1 MVTYSADV
9 TDDDRVFKALADPT
23 RRFLLDLLFARDGR
37 TLTELESEVEMTRFG
52 VMKHLKVLE
61 EAGLVVTRRSGRE
74 KLHFLNPVPIRQVHD
89 RWIDKYTERHVA
101 ALIDLKRELESS
113 HDEHR
118 APARAGDRH
127 DTGPP
132 DLHQGHTRTDLAGD
146 HRQGVERP
154 LRVLGARRVR
164 AAAGG
169 TYRSFATEE
178 MKQASAAMGWELPE
192 VIVDGEVEAVD
203 PPRRLVQTWRMLMD
217 PAAAAEGFS
226 RLTWEIEGPGQDGVC
241 RLTVTHELACM
252 PSLYAM
258 TSGDNE
264 FGAMGGGGWPWILSD
279 LKSLLETGEAFPKG

>member
-1 MVTYSADV
+1 MTTTESTVT
-9 TDDDRVFKALADPT
+9 T
-23 RRFLLDLLFARDGR
+23 
-37 TLTELESEVEMTRFG
+37 
-52 VMKHLKVLE
+52 
-61 EAGLVVTRRSGRE
+61 
-74 KLHFLNPVPIRQVHD
+74 QVH
-89 RWIDKYTERHVA
+89 RVYIKAAPERIWQA
-101 ALIDLKRELESS
+101 ITDPEWNGRYGYA
-113 HDEHR
+113 
-118 APARAGDRH
+118 APAEYE
-127 DTGPP
+127 
-132 DLHQGHTRTDLAGD
+132 LQ
-146 HRQGVERP
+146 
-154 LRVLGARRVR
+154 
-164 AAAGG
+164 AGG
-169 TYRSFATEE
+169 AYRAFASEG

-241 RLTVTHELACM
+241 RLTVTHELAGM